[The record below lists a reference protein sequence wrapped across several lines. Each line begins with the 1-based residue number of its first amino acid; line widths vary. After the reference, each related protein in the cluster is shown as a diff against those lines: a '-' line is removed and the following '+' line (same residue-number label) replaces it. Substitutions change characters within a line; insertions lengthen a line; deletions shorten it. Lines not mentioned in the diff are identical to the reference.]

1 MGICMRFHF
10 AGKFRR
16 RLMSA
21 HSLRQKL
28 PFEDDEFD
36 HVHIH
41 GLAFAV
47 PENKV
52 SALSGPL
59 QGEV

>member
-1 MGICMRFHF
+1 MY
-10 AGKFRR
+10 
-16 RLMSA
+16 S

-52 SALSGPL
+52 GHTVAWRML
-59 QGEV
+59 ECMI

>member
-1 MGICMRFHF
+1 MAPLSR
-10 AGKFRR
+10 
-16 RLMSA
+16 
-21 HSLRQKL
+21 SLRQKL

-41 GLAFAV
+41 GIGFAV

-52 SALSGPL
+52 RRPL
-59 QGEV
+59 RSVLGGN